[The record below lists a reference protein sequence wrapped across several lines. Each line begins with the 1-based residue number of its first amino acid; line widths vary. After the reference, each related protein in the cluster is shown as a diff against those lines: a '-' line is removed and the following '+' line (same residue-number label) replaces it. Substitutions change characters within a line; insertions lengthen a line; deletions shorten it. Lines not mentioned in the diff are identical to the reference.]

1 MLLGDKSE
9 DLGRNTSW
17 LVNKEA
23 AGGWCCQ
30 LERAEAAYPGL
41 YMQRT
46 KGAKRRKKKKS
57 GNCEINYETRT

>member
-46 KGAKRRKKKKS
+46 KGAKRRKKKKKW
-57 GNCEINYETRT
+57 